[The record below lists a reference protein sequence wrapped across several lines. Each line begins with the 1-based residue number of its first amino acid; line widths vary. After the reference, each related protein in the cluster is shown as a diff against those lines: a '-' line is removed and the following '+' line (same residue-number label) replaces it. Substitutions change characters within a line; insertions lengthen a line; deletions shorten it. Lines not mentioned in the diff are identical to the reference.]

1 MICCYYT
8 LVIVVDGAGID
19 EVMWEY
25 KWEDK
30 DDAEI
35 HGPYSSS
42 EMFKWSE
49 DGYFKAG
56 VFCRKAGTQNQF
68 YSSRRIDFDLY
79 T

>member
-1 MICCYYT
+1 MLFLRLDVPNT
-8 LVIVVDGAGID
+8 N

-25 KWEDK
+25 RWEDK
-30 DDAEI
+30 DDAET

-42 EMFKWSE
+42 EMLKWSD
-49 DGYFKAG
+49 DGYFKSG
-56 VFCRKAGTQNQF
+56 VFCRKAGTESHF